1 MQGSRRD
8 GGSFVFRRGLLLLL
22 GVLLVGGSIEA
33 LAPSPAALAGGG
45 DGAAVS
51 KEVSWLP
58 LGPREAPRRPELFF
72 FLGSKLSDPVEQL
85 LDQAEAAV
93 RRGEAHLAA
102 GHLEHARSE
111 FDWAVELLLTSPF
124 DLQEDPR
131 LRFGLDRL
139 VDHIHRLE
147 LQALREAT
155 ATEEP
160 PEVPAPM
167 EELADVPPLTFP
179 LEPTRRA
186 QLEQEL
192 SLLAHDLPIS
202 LNERVLNLVDYFH
215 QRPKGRRII
224 TNGLRRSGRYREL
237 ITSILEEEGLPH
249 DLIYLA
255 QAESAFQP
263 HARSRARAVG
273 LWQFLSW
280 RAQEYGLEV
289 DWWVDERRDPVKS
302 TRAAARHL
310 RDLYQQF
317 QDWNLALAAYN
328 SGPRRVEWALERA
341 GGAADYWTLLDQRL
355 LPRETRNFVPII
367 LAIALVA
374 KNPERYGLAV
384 EPEPPLQFER
394 VKVGK
399 PTDLRPIAEVIGV
412 DVDVLKELNPHL
424 LRGVTPPD
432 REDFELYVPVGTAEK
447 LAAALPQLPES
458 KRVYWQRHQVR
469 RGDTLSGIAAR
480 YGSST
485 YAIAQANGIS
495 LRSTIY
501 PGNVLVV
508 PSGGSSVRYIAEE
521 AVAERGGDGALVY
534 RVRSGDTLS
543 GIAGRHRV
551 STAALARANGFT
563 LRSVIRPGDR
573 LTIPEGGRAAPS
585 PPRRDDGD
593 LVYTVNRG
601 DTLSS
606 IADRYGSSAS
616 TIAQANG
623 LSARSMIRPGD
634 RLKIPAAGSHSA
646 QRSSG
651 GQAPAERGGQ
661 VHRVRWG
668 DTLWDLARY
677 YGVSVSELRRANPFL
692 GSRPL
697 RAGDRL
703 VIPD

>member
-1 MQGSRRD
+1 MQGNRRD
-8 GGSFVFRRGLLLLL
+8 VTSFFSGTALLLLL
-22 GVLLVGGSIEA
+22 AGLL
-33 LAPSPAALAGGG
+33 LGGG
-45 DGAAVS
+45 TEARAAGPEGAVVS
-51 KEVSWLP
+51 KDVSWLP

-72 FLGSKLSDPVEQL
+72 FLGSGLRDPVEEL
-85 LDQAEAAV
+85 LDEAEAAV
-93 RRGEAHLAA
+93 RRGEDYLEA
-102 GHLEHARSE
+102 GHLEHARVE
-111 FDWAVELLLTSPF
+111 FDRAVELLLTSPF
-124 DLQEDPR
+124 DLREDPR

-147 LQALREAT
+147 LEAVREGA
-155 ATEEP
+155 AAEEP
-160 PEVPAPM
+160 PEVLAPM
-167 EELADVPPLTFP
+167 EEMADLPPLTFP
-179 LEPTRRA
+179 LDPTRRA

-192 SLLAHDLPIS
+192 TALTHDLPMT

-237 ITSILEEEGLPH
+237 ITSVLEEEGLPR

-273 LWQFLSW
+273 LWQFLTW
-280 RAQEYGLEV
+280 RAREYGLEV
-289 DWWVDERRDPVKS
+289 NWWVDERRDPVKS

-317 QDWNLALAAYN
+317 QDWYLALAAYN
-328 SGPRRVEWALERA
+328 SGPQRVERALRRA
-341 GGAADYWTLLDQRL
+341 GGDVDYWTLLDKRL

-367 LAIALVA
+367 LALSLVA

-384 EPEPPLQFER
+384 EPEPPLRFER
-394 VKVGK
+394 VRVEK
-399 PTDLRPIAEVIGV
+399 PTDLRPIAEVIEV

-432 REDFELYVPVGTAEK
+432 RDDFELYVPVGTAEK
-447 LAAALPQLPES
+447 LAAELPRLPES
-458 KRVYWQRHQVR
+458 KRVYWQRHRVR

-480 YGSST
+480 YGTSAF
-485 YAIAQANGIS
+485 AIAQANGIS

-521 AVAERGGDGALVY
+521 AVAERGGDGVLVY
-534 RVRSGDTLS
+534 RVRRGDTLS
-543 GIAGRHRV
+543 VIAARHRV
-551 STAALARANGFT
+551 STAALARANGLS
-563 LRSVIRPGDR
+563 LRSIIHPGDR
-573 LTIPEGGRAAPS
+573 LTIPERGQRAAPS

-593 LVYTVNRG
+593 LVYTVQRG

-606 IADRYGSSAS
+606 IAARYGSSAS
-616 TIAQANG
+616 VIAAANG
-623 LSARSMIRPGD
+623 LSLRSVIRPGD
-634 RLKIPAAGSHSA
+634 RLKIPAA
-646 QRSSG
+646 SSG
-651 GQAPAERGGQ
+651 GSQRVARRSSGGQ

-677 YGVSVSELRRANPFL
+677 YGVSVSALRRANPYL
-692 GSRPL
+692 SRRQL